1 MATEPS
7 PDWQAP
13 SGKRLALSVVTA
25 LAVAVIVLV
34 AAVLPAEYGID
45 PTGVG
50 RLLGLTE
57 LHQPARTIT
66 VKDVIGGNEHVREV
80 AIPAPG
86 DPTPLPNPAVHQD
99 EPAAPKSATI
109 TLTLDIDQETEIK
122 AIMREAKVIVYDW
135 RAEGGAVYSDFHGHD
150 PAIGGDAFVRYREDQ
165 ETTGGDG
172 SLVAPFGGEH
182 GWFWKNVSNNPV
194 KVTLNLT
201 GYFDDTK
208 NYGIH

>member
-1 MATEPS
+1 MTTEPS

-13 SGKRLALSVVTA
+13 SGKRLALSVMAA
-25 LAVAVIVLV
+25 LAVAAVVLV

-57 LHQPARTIT
+57 LHQPVRSIT

-80 AIPAPG
+80 AIPEPG
-86 DPTPLPNPAVHQD
+86 QPTPLPNPAVHQD

-109 TLTLDIDQETEIK
+109 TLTLGIDQETEIK
-122 AIMREAKVIVYDW
+122 AIMREAKVMLYSW
-135 RAEGGAVYSDFHGHD
+135 HAEGGTVYSDFHGHD
-150 PAIGGDAFVRYREDQ
+150 PAVGGDAFVRYREDQ

-182 GWFWKNVSNNPV
+182 GWFWKNVSNNSV
-194 KVTLNLT
+194 TVTLNLT

-208 NYGIH
+208 DYGIH

>member
-1 MATEPS
+1 MTTEPS

-13 SGKRLALSVVTA
+13 SGKRLALSVIAA
-25 LAVAVIVLV
+25 LAVAAVVLV

-57 LHQPARTIT
+57 LHQPVRSIT

-80 AIPAPG
+80 AIPEPG
-86 DPTPLPNPAVHQD
+86 QPTPLPNPAVHQD
-99 EPAAPKSATI
+99 EPAAPKSATV
-109 TLTLDIDQETEIK
+109 TLTLGIDQETEIK
-122 AIMREAKVIVYDW
+122 AIMREAKVMLYSW
-135 RAEGGAVYSDFHGHD
+135 HAEGGTVYSDFHGHD
-150 PAIGGDAFVRYREDQ
+150 PAVGGDAFVRYREDQ

-182 GWFWKNVSNNPV
+182 GWFWKNVSNNSV
-194 KVTLNLT
+194 TVTLNLT

-208 NYGIH
+208 DYGIH

>member
-13 SGKRLALSVVTA
+13 SGKRLALSVMAA
-25 LAVAVIVLV
+25 LAVAAVVLV

-57 LHQPARTIT
+57 LHQPVRSIT

-80 AIPAPG
+80 AIPEPG
-86 DPTPLPNPAVHQD
+86 QPTPLPNPAVHQD
-99 EPAAPKSATI
+99 EPAAPKSATV
-109 TLTLDIDQETEIK
+109 TLTLGIDQETEIK
-122 AIMREAKVIVYDW
+122 AIMREAKVMLYSW
-135 RAEGGAVYSDFHGHD
+135 HAEGGTVYSDFHGHD
-150 PAIGGDAFVRYREDQ
+150 PAVGGDAFVRYREDQ

-182 GWFWKNVSNNPV
+182 GWFWKNVSNNSV
-194 KVTLNLT
+194 TVTLNLT

-208 NYGIH
+208 DYGIH

>member
-13 SGKRLALSVVTA
+13 SGKRLALSVVAA
-25 LAVAVIVLV
+25 LAVAAVVLV

-50 RLLGLTE
+50 RLLGLPE

-80 AIPAPG
+80 AIPEPG
-86 DPTPLPNPAVHQD
+86 QPTPLPNPAVHQD
-99 EPAAPKSATI
+99 EPDAAKARTI
-109 TLTLDIDQETEIK
+109 TLTLGVNQETEIK
-122 AIMREAKVIVYDW
+122 AIMREAKAIVYSWHVD
-135 RAEGGAVYSDFHGHD
+135 GGTVYSDFHGHD
-150 PAIGGDAFVRYREDQ
+150 PAVGGEAFVRYREDQ
-165 ETTGGDG
+165 ETTGGNG

-182 GWFWKNVSNNPV
+182 GWYWLNVSNNPV
-194 KVTLNLT
+194 TITLSLN
-201 GYFDDTK
+201 GFFDDTK
-208 NYGIH
+208 DYGIH

>member
-1 MATEPS
+1 LTTEPS

-13 SGKRLALSVVTA
+13 SGKRLALSVIAA
-25 LAVAVIVLV
+25 LAVAAVVLV

-57 LHQPARTIT
+57 LHQPVRSIT

-80 AIPAPG
+80 AIPEPG
-86 DPTPLPNPAVHQD
+86 QPTPLPNPAVHQD
-99 EPAAPKSATI
+99 EPAAPKSATV
-109 TLTLDIDQETEIK
+109 TLTLGIDQETEIK
-122 AIMREAKVIVYDW
+122 AIMREAKVMLYSW
-135 RAEGGAVYSDFHGHD
+135 HAEGGTVYSDFHGHD
-150 PAIGGDAFVRYREDQ
+150 PAVGGDAFVRYREDQ

-182 GWFWKNVSNNPV
+182 GWFWKNVSNNSV
-194 KVTLNLT
+194 TVTLNLT

-208 NYGIH
+208 DYGIH

>member
-13 SGKRLALSVVTA
+13 SGKRLALSVIAA
-25 LAVAVIVLV
+25 LAVAAVVLV

-57 LHQPARTIT
+57 LHQPVRSIT

-80 AIPAPG
+80 AIPEPG
-86 DPTPLPNPAVHQD
+86 QPTPLPNPAVHQD
-99 EPAAPKSATI
+99 EPAAPKSATV
-109 TLTLDIDQETEIK
+109 TLTLGIDQETEIK
-122 AIMREAKVIVYDW
+122 AIMREAKVMLYSW
-135 RAEGGAVYSDFHGHD
+135 HAEGGTVYSDFHGHD
-150 PAIGGDAFVRYREDQ
+150 PAVGGDAFVRYREDQ
-165 ETTGGDG
+165 EATGGDG

-182 GWFWKNVSNNPV
+182 GWFWKNVSNNSV
-194 KVTLNLT
+194 TVTLNLT

-208 NYGIH
+208 DYGIH

>member
-1 MATEPS
+1 LAEEPS

-13 SGKRLALSVVTA
+13 SGQRLALSVVAA
-25 LAVAVIVLV
+25 LAVAVVVLV

-57 LHQPARTIT
+57 LHQSARTIT
-66 VKDVIGGNEHVREV
+66 VKDVIGGNERVREV
-80 AIPAPG
+80 AIPEPG
-86 DPTPLPNPAVHQD
+86 QPTPLPNPAVHQD
-99 EPAAPKSATI
+99 EPTAPKSATV

-122 AIMREAKVIVYDW
+122 AVMREAKVIVYDW

-150 PAIGGDAFVRYREDQ
+150 PAIGGDAFVRYKEDQ
-165 ETTGGDG
+165 ETTGGHG

-194 KVTLNLT
+194 TVTLNLT

-208 NYGIH
+208 DYGIH

>member
-1 MATEPS
+1 MA
-7 PDWQAP
+7 
-13 SGKRLALSVVTA
+13 A
-25 LAVAVIVLV
+25 LAVAAVVLV

-57 LHQPARTIT
+57 LHQPVRSIT

-80 AIPAPG
+80 AIPEPG
-86 DPTPLPNPAVHQD
+86 QPTPLPNPAVHQD

-109 TLTLDIDQETEIK
+109 TLTLGIDQETEIK
-122 AIMREAKVIVYDW
+122 AIMREAKVMLYSW
-135 RAEGGAVYSDFHGHD
+135 HAEGGTVYSDFHGHD
-150 PAIGGDAFVRYREDQ
+150 PAVGGDAFVRYREDQ
-165 ETTGGDG
+165 EATGGDG

-182 GWFWKNVSNNPV
+182 GWFWKNVSNNSV
-194 KVTLNLT
+194 TVTLNLT

-208 NYGIH
+208 DYGIH

>member
-1 MATEPS
+1 MA
-7 PDWQAP
+7 
-13 SGKRLALSVVTA
+13 A
-25 LAVAVIVLV
+25 LAVAAVVLV

-57 LHQPARTIT
+57 LHQPVRSIT

-80 AIPAPG
+80 AIPEPG
-86 DPTPLPNPAVHQD
+86 QPTPLPNPAVHQD
-99 EPAAPKSATI
+99 EPAAPKSATV
-109 TLTLDIDQETEIK
+109 TLTLGIDQETEIK
-122 AIMREAKVIVYDW
+122 AIMREAKVMLYSW
-135 RAEGGAVYSDFHGHD
+135 HAEGGTVYSDFHGHD
-150 PAIGGDAFVRYREDQ
+150 PAVGGDAFVRYREDQ

-182 GWFWKNVSNNPV
+182 GWFWKNVSNNSV
-194 KVTLNLT
+194 TVTLNLT

-208 NYGIH
+208 DYGIH